1 MIRTTIKTLSE
12 TSTSQHAGAV
22 QEMSQLRNKWKRSS
36 ISGGNFFQR
45 PISSLSC
52 IVDQLDG
59 RCHHGGHDQP
69 NLCCRWFHW
78 WWENTFNVRE
88 GWKEE
93 EKHKKLWSYG
103 TYDSFAGYKKSGFSE
118 SSFDQA
124 EGMKEM
130 EEDFFPHEDLVRWN
144 MPMVKC
150 QSSKKSDPGW
160 RRPLPPPEQI
170 QCRQMLW
177 EFGDLKV
184 DTCF

>member
-1 MIRTTIKTLSE
+1 MQVLYKKCHSWKINEKTSL
-12 TSTSQHAGAV
+12 
-22 QEMSQLRNKWKRSS
+22 
-36 ISGGNFFQR
+36 SGGNFFQR

-78 WWENTFNVRE
+78 WWENTFNV
-88 GWKEE
+88 GKGAKKETNI
-93 EKHKKLWSYG
+93 KSLVFYQTPPSLVLFYR

-144 MPMVKC
+144 MPRVKC
-150 QSSKKSDPGW
+150 QSSKKAEPGW
-160 RRPLPPPEQI
+160 RRPLPPPEQS
-170 QCRQMLW
+170 QCRQILR
-177 EFGDLKV
+177 EFGALKV
-184 DTCF
+184 DACL